1 MARRGTCADHRGW
14 RSRAAALNGG
24 TTTISQTDEGGGT
37 VSGTKETTTG
47 FDAKTVGDIEAI
59 RAVLTLYAK
68 SLDRRDFGAM
78 RRVFTPDAT
87 GNYHA
92 AGSYQGADVLSAF
105 FEGVL
110 SQCGPTQ
117 HLLGSMDVRVQ
128 GDTATAS
135 TYLQA
140 IHIGS
145 KPGFEGQRL
154 TVWGEYR
161 DQLVRTAE
169 GWRIRHRELAP
180 IHAEG
185 DVGFGH

>member
-1 MARRGTCADHRGW
+1 M
-14 RSRAAALNGG
+14 
-24 TTTISQTDEGGGT
+24 
-37 VSGTKETTTG
+37 SGTKDVTTG
-47 FDAKTVGDIEAI
+47 LDAKTVGDIEAI

-105 FEGVL
+105 FERVL

-117 HLLGSMDVRVQ
+117 HLLGSMDVQVR

-185 DVGFGH
+185 DVGFEH